1 MFAFLLLVIRKYA
14 FLIRKNVFLL
24 SALDHFSCSVRKHNV
39 AVQM

>member
-14 FLIRKNVFLL
+14 ILIKQNVFLL
-24 SALDHFSCSVRKHNV
+24 SALDHFSHSVRKHNG

>member
-1 MFAFLLLVIRKYA
+1 MFAFLSFAIRKHA